1 MKEKLKNKYIAYGV
15 TAFSVIAVS
24 IILYFFILRF
34 NKIIISIGKVLVIF
48 RPLLYGIVIAFFL
61 TQIYNFFEKRF
72 NKLLSNK
79 FPDKEKTKKLSKIIS
94 IALSIIIMFFILFII
109 LYVLIPKLINSIIGI
124 IDTLSE
130 ENINNIE
137 LWLEDILKFNPLIE
151 NIVHEAINDSS
162 KSILIWIS
170 EGLLPTMEN
179 IFENV
184 TTGLNDMYVFLK
196 DFIIGLVFSIYIL
209 ANKSK
214 FIADRKSVV

>member
-79 FPDKEKTKKLSKIIS
+79 FPDKEKTKNYQK
-94 IALSIIIMFFILFII
+94 
-109 LYVLIPKLINSIIGI
+109 
-124 IDTLSE
+124 
-130 ENINNIE
+130 
-137 LWLEDILKFNPLIE
+137 
-151 NIVHEAINDSS
+151 
-162 KSILIWIS
+162 
-170 EGLLPTMEN
+170 
-179 IFENV
+179 
-184 TTGLNDMYVFLK
+184 
-196 DFIIGLVFSIYIL
+196 
-209 ANKSK
+209 
-214 FIADRKSVV
+214 

>member
-1 MKEKLKNKYIAYGV
+1 
-15 TAFSVIAVS
+15 
-24 IILYFFILRF
+24 
-34 NKIIISIGKVLVIF
+34 
-48 RPLLYGIVIAFFL
+48 
-61 TQIYNFFEKRF
+61 
-72 NKLLSNK
+72 
-79 FPDKEKTKKLSKIIS
+79 
-94 IALSIIIMFFILFII
+94 MFFILFII

-214 FIADRKSVV
+214 FIAQIKKVIYSIFGIKKGNSILQRGRYSYSVFNGFIKGKLLIL